1 MEQMEAS
8 SPEETVDGAETEEE
22 MRKRHKAEVR
32 QLEGK
37 TRALLKKAPKPKK
50 ADVQGEVARMERD
63 MEERHARELGKF
75 AAAPNGGRE
84 AEEEA
89 ARALAKEGVVSLRDL
104 EMGQILSLL
113 SPLGLRVQEVPAD
126 GHCLY
131 RAVAHQLEHQGIP
144 SQGYPE
150 VRRSAAQYILSHPED
165 FLPFLAGGEE
175 GEGAGLE
182 AYVHTVE
189 DTAEWGGELEIRALC
204 HAYQTPIRV
213 YAAEQPVYM
222 IGAEDYDQAKPLLL
236 SYHRHF
242 YALGEHY
249 NSVVPVEGRV
259 EEG

>member
-50 ADVQGEVARMERD
+50 AEVQGEVARMERD

-75 AAAPNGGRE
+75 AAAPNGGRGKGEEGESEEEEDGGATAAEKVARKRDKARRKKERKAERE

-175 GEGAGLE
+175 GEAAGLE

-189 DTAEWGGELEIRALC
+189 DTAEWGGELEIRAL
-204 HAYQTPIRV
+204 AFLRV
-213 YAAEQPVYM
+213 
-222 IGAEDYDQAKPLLL
+222 G
-236 SYHRHF
+236 R
-242 YALGEHY
+242 AL
-249 NSVVPVEGRV
+249 
-259 EEG
+259 